1 MIKANSNISQK
12 MGRRIQEIRQQKN
25 WSQAQLAEK
34 LNVHPQTV
42 SDAERGKNRFTI
54 ERLLRFFDALGYNAE
69 IVLEKHTPKT
79 EPELNDI
86 QKTLAEHLEELK
98 SEFDVQRIGIFGSA
112 ARNQADASSDIDLL
126 IEFQP
131 GKEGGAIKL
140 QQLQK
145 KISNLLDGNIDL
157 TPSYA
162 LSNKEFSQNIKKDI
176 IYV

>member
-1 MIKANSNISQK
+1 MIKTNSNISQK
-12 MGRRIQEIRQQKN
+12 MGRKIRKIRQQKN

-54 ERLLRFFDALGYNAE
+54 ERMLRFFDALGYNTE
-69 IVLEKHTPKT
+69 IVLEKRPTRTK
-79 EPELNDI
+79 PELNDI
-86 QKTLAEHLEELK
+86 QKTLAEHIEELK
-98 SEFDVQRIGIFGSA
+98 SEFDVQRIGVFGST
-112 ARNQADASSDIDLL
+112 ARKQANTNSDIDLL
-126 IEFQP
+126 IEFHSN
-131 GKEGGAIKL
+131 KEGGGIKL

-145 KISNLLDGNIDL
+145 KLSDLLNCNIDL

-162 LSNKEFSQNIKKDI
+162 LSNKEFSQNIKKDL